1 MQDDASPGNYY
12 AIPVKPNHNILIVD
26 DEPAHTKLISELLRR
41 AGYTVASANDPFKAL
56 AACKVRTPD
65 VVILDLHMP
74 LMGGLDVY
82 DRLRTEERTS
92 SIPIIFLGERT
103 EPVPNMKADDPN
115 MEDIIFKPFAPN
127 ELLSR
132 VRSLLK
138 VKELR
143 DELKVKDE
151 QLKKLSLTDS
161 VTSLKTQR
169 YLDEFMRTGLAQARR
184 YKVPVSLVVLE
195 VDQHRE
201 LLRAVGQS
209 AGDAVITQL
218 AAIVDKQMRD
228 SDIVARTGQF
238 ELTVVLTAT
247 EVNGAIEVAER
258 LRNRIATTAFSTKE
272 LEFSITV
279 SLGICQF
286 NDTMDDEGKVL
297 LSHARAAVSHGHANG
312 GNISLKAE

>member
-1 MQDDASPGNYY
+1 M
-12 AIPVKPNHNILIVD
+12 VKVNHNILIVD

-41 AGYTVASANDPFKAL
+41 AGYTVASANDPFKAI

-74 LMGGLDVY
+74 LMGGLDVFE
-82 DRLRTEERTS
+82 RLRTEEKTAG
-92 SIPIIFLGERT
+92 IPIIFLGSRDVPMPPFKQD
-103 EPVPNMKADDPN
+103 EPNA
-115 MEDIIFKPFAPN
+115 EDIIFKPFAPN

-138 VKELR
+138 VKALR
-143 DELKVKDE
+143 DELKEKDA
-151 QLKKLSLTDS
+151 QLKELSLTDN

-184 YKVPVSLVVLE
+184 YKVPLSVVVLE

-201 LLRAVGQS
+201 LIRAVGQK

-218 AAIVDKQMRD
+218 GALVGRQMRD
-228 SDIVARTGQF
+228 SDIVVRTGTF

-247 EVNGAIEVAER
+247 DVNGAIEVAER
-258 LRNRIATTAFSTKE
+258 LRNRIATSAFSTDE

-286 NDTMDDEGKVL
+286 NDTMDDEGKVI

-312 GNISLKAE
+312 GNMSLKAE